1 MGTIMKDNDKV
12 LTRSQRKKL
21 EIEQAELSFLFL
33 KATISR
39 SILKYLYEDIKKQG
53 ERFKIESYLRK
64 LGKELK
70 TKEIELQVEYDDL
83 DPKNLSENQQLY
95 IGSVEIT
102 NEFFKD
108 IIKEIL
114 RNKKKKG
121 FSILKHLKK
130 RIKDE
135 EENYKT
141 VSKQLTEINNKLKGN
156 KKKNIMNSEKDDIDE
171 KGNIKDLID
180 YSDDEDFK
188 VSEKQIREYGRYVH
202 RLKGKELDRFVNKEM
217 RKMNSEVKKTKRKKQ
232 KEESEEKKKKKKKKK
247 KKS

>member
-1 MGTIMKDNDKV
+1 MG
-12 LTRSQRKKL
+12 SQRKKL

-39 SILKYLYEDIKKQG
+39 SILKYLYEDIKGQG

-70 TKEIELQVEYDDL
+70 TKEVELQVEYDDL

-102 NEFFKD
+102 NELF
-108 IIKEIL
+108 KEIL

-121 FSILKHLKK
+121 FSILKHLKN

-135 EENYKT
+135 EKNYKN

-156 KKKNIMNSEKDDIDE
+156 KKKNTMNYEKDIDE
-171 KGNIKDLID
+171 KGNIKDL
-180 YSDDEDFK
+180 
-188 VSEKQIREYGRYVH
+188 
-202 RLKGKELDRFVNKEM
+202 
-217 RKMNSEVKKTKRKKQ
+217 
-232 KEESEEKKKKKKKKK
+232 
-247 KKS
+247 

>member
-1 MGTIMKDNDKV
+1 MGTIMRDNDKV

-21 EIEQAELSFLFL
+21 
-33 KATISR
+33 
-39 SILKYLYEDIKKQG
+39 
-53 ERFKIESYLRK
+53 
-64 LGKELK
+64 
-70 TKEIELQVEYDDL
+70 EIELQVEYDDL

-156 KKKNIMNSEKDDIDE
+156 KKKKYNE
-171 KGNIKDLID
+171 
-180 YSDDEDFK
+180 F
-188 VSEKQIREYGRYVH
+188 
-202 RLKGKELDRFVNKEM
+202 
-217 RKMNSEVKKTKRKKQ
+217 
-232 KEESEEKKKKKKKKK
+232 
-247 KKS
+247 